1 MKKMY
6 FFLVYCVSV
15 TFVKENE
22 KEKQRTKKKVEINII
37 AYMQLYFLLLHKIN
51 SNDVDGQGRLTFY
64 SKAIILTVV
73 SSISQFFFLLRLNK
87 CQN

>member
-22 KEKQRTKKKVEINII
+22 KEKKRTKKKVEINII
-37 AYMQLYFLLLHKIN
+37 AYMQLYSLLLHKIN

-73 SSISQFFFLLRLNK
+73 SSICLLYTSPSPRDRG
-87 CQN
+87 